1 MAVKPPYAF
10 KVNRINIS
18 GTAFNG
24 LEEWSTGFYMG
35 KPDGDANDPEGL
47 AELIAAPWQTLWNGA
62 GSTMFPSTYRTLQVK
77 ASQMLTSGATDLD
90 AIDYYTYPSAIAG
103 GGAAIFPAQITLA
116 CTMTSQI
123 QRGLAS
129 KGRMYLP
136 SLTFGID
143 GATGKLTSGTMT
155 AIGDKMK
162 AFFDSVN
169 ALTTDK
175 VILASSG
182 HAVKDGSG
190 AITGYTGAL
199 NALVTGCR
207 IGDVYD
213 TQRRRRDD
221 LVETY
226 TARTLA

>member
-1 MAVKPPYAF
+1 MAVVPPYAH
-10 KVNRINIS
+10 KVNRVTIS

-24 LEEWSTGFYMG
+24 AEEWSTGFYLG
-35 KPDGDANDPEGL
+35 KDDGDANDPEGL
-47 AELIAAPWQTLWNGA
+47 AELVAGPWQTLWNGG

-77 ASQMLTSGATDLD
+77 VSQMLTSGATDLD

-103 GGAAIFPAQITLA
+103 GGSAIFPAQITLA
-116 CTMTSQI
+116 VTMTSQI

-136 SLTFGID
+136 STTFGVD
-143 GATGKLTSGTMT
+143 SATGKLTSGTMT
-155 AIGDKMK
+155 AIGNTMK
-162 AFFDSVN
+162 TFFDSIN
-169 ALTTDK
+169 TLTSDYL
-175 VILASSG
+175 ILASHG
-182 HAVKDGSG
+182 HGVKTGG
-190 AITGYTGAL
+190 VITSYTGAL
-199 NALVTGCR
+199 NAEVTGCR

-221 LVETY
+221 LIETY